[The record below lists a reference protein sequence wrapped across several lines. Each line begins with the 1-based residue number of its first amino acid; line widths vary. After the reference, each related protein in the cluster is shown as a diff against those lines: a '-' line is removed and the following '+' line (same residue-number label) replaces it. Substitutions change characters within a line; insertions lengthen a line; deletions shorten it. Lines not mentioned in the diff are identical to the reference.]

1 MAVQRDI
8 NKEKLA
14 LKSYQSIYKKNPT
27 TAEDWANLHRIAY
40 PVSAGGLPDELKS
53 SVNESLYNGTGM
65 ASVSGATAPL
75 ATDINTLRAGVDSAA
90 ANVQKTSQP
99 NEALRILQEA
109 IRAKSGQANQSI
121 GENPLFK
128 QLGVTGMG
136 ALSQSIAS
144 QGKKLDMDFANFSNI
159 VSQMSGTYKDLA
171 TAALNNYQI
180 ARDRYKE
187 EADKITQAEKDL
199 LDHQQAI
206 ELANLNFQN
215 SLKLKAY
222 EDSHPGINDQ
232 LNVQNAG
239 KTIIDGQV
247 VDKYRTD
254 RNNNPTAMTTDA
266 AKTLGLIEGIDYV
279 IGDKFPGNSNLMTA
293 KLLGDP
299 ISTTIKALDM
309 AAKDV
314 SKRAFYSQ
322 NGNQRWTYTA
332 ISDEEWLAKT
342 PEQKKEFIKEMYQKE
357 GGSGSLFDSASNL
370 SPLAKQVYE
379 GTASLDSITPTE
391 ATKIKKEIANAG
403 LVLKNLSTNDK
414 TRVDKIVSQF
424 DNEPIVKEYNII
436 QGNASSLK
444 TLGNSPTDDMAR
456 IYTFAKV
463 MDPGSAVKEGEY
475 DTIQEYSQALLQK
488 YGLKSKRIFTNSG
501 FLTEEARKFISETV
515 DNKAKT
521 SSKQYQNVFN
531 EYGRRIDMITDGNGK
546 DYLTNYSGVSNRNQT
561 NNDPL
566 GIR

>member
-1 MAVQRDI
+1 VQRDI